1 MAGTGGWGEQ
11 TVQKRMQARITAGG
25 SRDRVPA
32 AGANSSRCVARKLLI
47 TDKGLTTERP
57 KFQRGTPIK
66 PRRSLQATSRDASKR
81 RTPEAAR
88 GTQKTIKNRG
98 RVRQSQLKSLAGKD
112 MTN

>member
-1 MAGTGGWGEQ
+1 MGGADGPEENAGKNHGRGIE
-11 TVQKRMQARITAGG
+11 R
-25 SRDRVPA
+25 S
-32 AGANSSRCVARKLLI
+32 SSRGRCELVE
-47 TDKGLTTERP
+47 DKGLTTERP

-98 RVRQSQLKSLAGKD
+98 RVRQSQLKSLAGKAIWKFR
-112 MTN
+112 